1 MELHCSAGLVLIAI
15 CTVAET
21 GSTNA
26 DLLALAR
33 DGTAEGSWLRALR
46 QTAGRGR
53 QGRSWVSPEGNLYAS
68 TLVRLRPADP
78 PAATL
83 ALLSGVALH
92 DAVMVCA
99 PGVAQLALKWP
110 NDLMLGDAK
119 LAGILLERAGDAV
132 VAGIG
137 VNVANAPDLGDRRAA
152 SLAGQRS
159 DVDAAQ
165 LLETLAECFERWLK
179 RWRGDGAAAIRA
191 AWSDRAHSP
200 GTPLAFHDIAGRRIE
215 ALFDGLTFDG
225 AARLRLADGSVHVMH
240 AGDLFPI

>member
-1 MELHCSAGLVLIAI
+1 VEFHRCASLVLIAI
-15 CTVAET
+15 RTVAET

-26 DLLALAR
+26 DLVALAR
-33 DGTAEGSWLRALR
+33 DGMAEGNWLRALR
-46 QTAGRGR
+46 QTEGRGR

-92 DAVMVCA
+92 EAVTVYM
-99 PGVAQLALKWP
+99 PDVAHLALKWP
-110 NDLMLGDAK
+110 NDLMLGHAK
-119 LAGILLERAGDAV
+119 VAGVLLERAGDAV

-152 SLAGQRS
+152 SLAAARA

-165 LLETLAECFERWLK
+165 LLQTLAESFERWLK
-179 RWRGDGAAAIRA
+179 RWRSNGAPAIHA
-191 AWSDRAHSP
+191 AWSDRAHPS
-200 GTPLAFHDIAGRRIE
+200 GTPLAFHDAAGCRIE
-215 ALFDGLTFDG
+215 ALFDGLTVDG

>member
-1 MELHCSAGLVLIAI
+1 VEFHRRAGLVLIAI
-15 CTVAET
+15 RTVAET

-33 DGTAEGSWLRALR
+33 DGTTEGNWLRALR

-53 QGRSWVSPEGNLYAS
+53 QGRNWVSPEGNLYAS
-68 TLVRLRPADP
+68 TLVHLRPTDP

-92 DAVMVCA
+92 EAVTAHV
-99 PGVAQLALKWP
+99 PGVTQLALKWP

-119 LAGILLERAGDAV
+119 LAGILLERAGEAV

-137 VNVANAPDLGDRRAA
+137 VNVANAPDLRDRRAA
-152 SLAGQRS
+152 SLAGQGG
-159 DVDAAQ
+159 DVDAGQ
-165 LLETLAECFERWLK
+165 LLQTLAECFERWLK
-179 RWRGDGAAAIRA
+179 RWRGEGAAAIRA
-191 AWSDRAHSP
+191 AWSDRAHPP
-200 GTPLAFHDIAGRRIE
+200 GTPLAFHDAAGGRVE
-215 ALFDGLTFDG
+215 ALFDGLTVDG